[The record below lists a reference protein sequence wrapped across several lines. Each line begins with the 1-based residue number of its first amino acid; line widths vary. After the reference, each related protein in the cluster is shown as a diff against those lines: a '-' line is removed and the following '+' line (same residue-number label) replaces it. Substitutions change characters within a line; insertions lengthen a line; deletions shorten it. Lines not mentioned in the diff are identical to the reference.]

1 MSSVTIPNKGFYM
14 VSKEKCIYCDMVEEL
29 FDQADQEYTKV
40 LLDYSSIQHLVP
52 PKVKTYPFIFKDG
65 TYYGG
70 FKELNRELGF

>member
-1 MSSVTIPNKGFYM
+1 
-14 VSKEKCIYCDMVEEL
+14 MVEEL
-29 FDQADQEYTKV
+29 FEQADQEYTKV